1 MSLVKND
8 EEQRWVPT
16 HVQVTVLRARG
27 LRAKGKHGTS
37 DVYTIIQLGKEKYST
52 CVIEKTTDP
61 EWGEECAFELQP
73 GILEKGGRDAYPPG
87 SGDLTL
93 TVMHRALI
101 GLDVFLGQAVIPVD
115 KAFQDRKSMKNEWH
129 LLHSKT
135 GKKEKERGELQLTV
149 QFTRH
154 NLTASMY
161 DLSMKDKPRS
171 AFDKLRERMR
181 AKKRSSEEDSS
192 SAIVSGGY
200 GSMVSV
206 RGRLPSDGG
215 GEEDY
220 EDDEGGEVRRS
231 KMRSFFLRGRLRKSS
246 DTRSSTSLGSESSES
261 SSRGGSLSP
270 TAGISVVVSDLSN
283 SPSNSS
289 NLTAD
294 SSPEHTVAP
303 SPQVSPVRHM
313 MYDISLPVPHSVT
326 SENDTPILLPSVC
339 VNGNPVETSPLTH
352 HPPSLILQQP
362 QRESTKPVTQ
372 SGQPQATKLPVKPQK
387 TQSVEQKSQETRLTK
402 SESKPRLEPQLP
414 ALGVLQKGSSL
425 SLSLQNISRRGEGK
439 QNGGPVDGRRWS
451 FDKPGEEEKAAI
463 VAALEHAGRVTDEAV
478 METVIPAGETE
489 TQGKKR
495 RGLFSHGR
503 GDSAGKGPIVSK
515 EEAEHA
521 QPLVEV
527 KHKGWFG
534 SKDSHSK
541 PSPLV
546 SPRSHSS
553 ASAICPIVPLNFND
567 PSQSMADKHANP
579 FTSLPPFCEAN
590 PFLPVAQQNPFFQE
604 LQSAAPLTPD
614 VPSLFSSQ
622 SGGNATP
629 DLLRIGN
636 KKGPSQMDFSFDP
649 LNSHF
654 EGQAEK
660 DEFEHFAEDRLKS
673 SDEVN
678 ETKNLVTPPPLLL
691 KTNNQEPSGALG
703 GLMVSDTN
711 DPTDLG
717 QTAPASTVETPK
729 ETAADTI
736 QVSGSDVNDIFSS
749 SDKPDHTDHGAHG
762 FPQFNM
768 NLSEISLPENSSLD
782 FSELNTLACP
792 YPALSPFSMNEDRSD
807 ATTLQDQPKM
817 SLNSQNAKSDVT
829 QPSLSEADTIDLLHS
844 IGIEFSEGLSGNP
857 ETSQRPEA
865 PESATDFESVIVHE
879 DPLPFC
885 RDNSSG
891 DTLEQPTVKSDSLGG
906 DLDHLSI
913 EPCLSPQS
921 DIIPGN
927 IIQSNEEFWSSNASL
942 IQTVAVSGKSLVETT
957 ELSRSHI
964 QSGQSSLVSATLP
977 VKNGEKTDAVMDTMI
992 QNASGD
998 GLLEGGNS
1006 KDICSEIEESVPEN
1020 LFDGPSF
1027 PRLSK
1032 NMSNDMQGGKQ
1043 KVSELPTS
1051 PCKNDLTGNLLT
1063 SISEEQEI
1071 TNSSGTTHPVKHLL
1085 PTTGI
1090 RTGTDKDASDPN
1102 YVLSPG
1108 SVLLHSLHKSAES
1121 DQYITCASQQDSVSP
1136 SLELTQDVKPKQ
1148 NWSVEDTS
1156 KSESL
1161 PNHISNAMPKDDT
1174 SVKAVPEVVCEQNQ
1188 VIEENIKPFQEVLPK
1203 PESPQDVQPRICLL
1217 DLLPETHTFTP
1228 KSAPNT
1234 SSENMSDMIKSD
1246 FDEPMVQCN
1255 PSGDNVEKYDFS
1267 KDMLPIVVTSDMIA
1281 ELEAQL
1287 APLDTETCLVNNC
1300 KTCPTK
1306 QNDSQELQT
1315 DESHNMKSVGIL
1327 SEGNLHLAQLTE
1339 SNVFVSDCALEQT
1352 SSITQDL
1359 VITDSGLKNIFLP
1372 LPTETHLLCT
1382 STSPVANLESADRN
1396 VEMWTTPAVQDSE
1409 TPDLFP
1415 VNWPTLPQPSAPSL
1429 CEQPTLASR
1438 HDHSPNFT
1446 SSLFD
1451 LSPVASSTPHIAVFP
1466 FPIIPPTTDAK
1477 SLSLPRP
1484 KRAPLPTM
1492 QPVNSTSYNPFI
1504 QDNTQTF
1511 DHQSSPH
1518 PVKPLTPPDE
1528 KRSEG
1533 RSVLE
1538 KLKSTIHSGRSHH
1551 SDQDADKKPLVEG
1564 GGSYYHLNHSDL
1576 VKLLIQRDTEL
1587 RQEREDYE
1595 KRRALLEKRETELK
1609 KMKLL
1614 IRDLEDYI
1622 DTLLVRI
1629 MEQTPTMLQVRNKMK

>member
-52 CVIEKTTDP
+52 CVMEKTTDP

-73 GILEKGGRDAYPPG
+73 GILEKGGQDAYPPG

-115 KAFQDRKSMKNEWH
+115 KAFHDRKSMKNEWH

-135 GKKEKERGELQLTV
+135 GKKEKERGELQLSV

-200 GSMVSV
+200 GSTVSV

-303 SPQVSPVRHM
+303 SPQVSPVRHT
-313 MYDISLPVPHSVT
+313 MYDISLPVPHSLM

-362 QRESTKPVTQ
+362 QRESTKQVTQ
-372 SGQPQATKLPVKPQK
+372 SGQPQATKLPVKSQK
-387 TQSVEQKSQETRLTK
+387 TQSIEQKSQETRPSK
-402 SESKPRLEPQLP
+402 SESKPRPEPQLP

-425 SLSLQNISRRGEGK
+425 SLSLQNLSRRGEEK

-489 TQGKKR
+489 TQNKKR
-495 RGLFSHGR
+495 RGLFSHVR
-503 GDSAGKGPIVSK
+503 GDLAGKGPIMSK

-521 QPLVEV
+521 QPLLEV

-541 PSPLV
+541 P
-546 SPRSHSS
+546 
-553 ASAICPIVPLNFND
+553 
-567 PSQSMADKHANP
+567 
-579 FTSLPPFCEAN
+579 
-590 PFLPVAQQNPFFQE
+590 
-604 LQSAAPLTPD
+604 
-614 VPSLFSSQ
+614 SSQ

-649 LNSHF
+649 LISHF
-654 EGQAEK
+654 EGQTEK

-678 ETKNLVTPPPLLL
+678 ETKDLVTPPPLLL

-711 DPTDLG
+711 DLTDLG
-717 QTAPASTVETPK
+717 QTASASTVETPK

-736 QVSGSDVNDIFSS
+736 QVSGSDVNDICSS
-749 SDKPDHTDHGAHG
+749 SDKPDHTDHRALG
-762 FPQFNM
+762 FSEFNM
-768 NLSEISLPENSSLD
+768 NLSKISLPENSSLD

-792 YPALSPFSMNEDRSD
+792 YPALSPRSMNEDRSD
-807 ATTLQDQPKM
+807 ATTLKDQPKM
-817 SLNSQNAKSDVT
+817 TLNSQNAKSDVT
-829 QPSLSEADTIDLLHS
+829 QTSLSEADTVDLLHS
-844 IGIEFSEGLSGNP
+844 ISIEFSDGVSVNP

-865 PESATDFESVIVHE
+865 PESATDIESVIVHE
-879 DPLPFC
+879 DSLPFF
-885 RDNSSG
+885 RDSSG
-891 DTLEQPTVKSDSLGG
+891 DSLEQSTVKSDSLGG
-906 DLDHLSI
+906 DIDHQSI

-927 IIQSNEEFWSSNASL
+927 IIQHNEEFWRSNASL
-942 IQTVAVSGKSLVETT
+942 IQTVAVSGKSQVETT
-957 ELSRSHI
+957 ELSRSHV
-964 QSGQSSLVSATLP
+964 QSAQSSLVSATLP

-992 QNASGD
+992 QNESGD

-1006 KDICSEIEESVPEN
+1006 KDICSEIEGSVPEN
-1020 LFDGPSF
+1020 LFDGPAF

-1032 NMSNDMQGGKQ
+1032 TMSNDMQEDKQ

-1051 PCKNDLTGNLLT
+1051 PWKNDLTGNLLT

-1071 TNSSGTTHPVKHLL
+1071 TNSNGTTNPVRPLL

-1102 YVLSPG
+1102 FVLSPG
-1108 SVLLHSLHKSAES
+1108 SVLLHSLYKSAES
-1121 DQYITCASQQDSVSP
+1121 DQYITCVSQQDSVSP
-1136 SLELTQDVKPKQ
+1136 SLELTQDVKPKH

-1156 KSESL
+1156 KFASL
-1161 PNHISNAMPKDDT
+1161 SNHIYNAMPKDET
-1174 SVKAVPEVVCEQNQ
+1174 SVKAVPEMACKQNK
-1188 VIEENIKPFQEVLPK
+1188 VIEENIKLFQEVLPK
-1203 PESPQDVQPRICLL
+1203 PESPQPRNCLL

-1228 KSAPNT
+1228 KSAPSCNT

-1246 FDEPMVQCN
+1246 FDEAMVQSN
-1255 PSGDNVEKYDFS
+1255 PSGDNVEKNDFS
-1267 KDMLPIVVTSDMIA
+1267 KDMMPFVVTSDMIA

-1306 QNDSQELQT
+1306 QNDSQELQK
-1315 DESHNMKSVGIL
+1315 DKSHNIKSVGIL

-1339 SNVFVSDCALEQT
+1339 PNVFVSDCPLEQT

-1372 LPTETHLLCT
+1372 QPTETHLLCT
-1382 STSPVANLESADRN
+1382 TTSPVVNLESADSLDRN
-1396 VEMWTTPAVQDSE
+1396 AEMWTTPAVQYLE

-1415 VNWPTLPQPSAPSL
+1415 VNWPPLPQPSAPSL
-1429 CEQPTLASR
+1429 CEQPMLASR
-1438 HDHSPNFT
+1438 HDHSLNFT
-1446 SSLFD
+1446 SSLFN

-1466 FPIIPPTTDAK
+1466 FPIIPPTTEE
-1477 SLSLPRP
+1477 SLPRP
-1484 KRAPLPTM
+1484 EHAPLPTM

-1504 QDNTQTF
+1504 QDKTETF

-1587 RQEREDYE
+1587 RQEHEDYE
-1595 KRRALLEKRETELK
+1595 KGRALLEKREMEIK

-1629 MEQTPTMLQVRNKMK
+1629 MEQTPTLLQVRNKMK